1 MNMASAKN
9 ASSNLVAS
17 FQNYY
22 GFTQPPFSLAPNTEF
37 YVEIKPQLECF
48 NVLSYALQAG
58 EGFIKITGEVGTGKT
73 LLCRRLL
80 NSLQDEDIVSI
91 YIPNPALSPEALWR
105 AMGHELG
112 LSVTSLDIY
121 QVQEKIQQSLLS
133 LAQQGRA
140 VVLVV
145 DEAQCIPENSL
156 EALRLISNLETE
168 SRSLIQIVLFG
179 QPELDILLAQDRF
192 RQLKQRIT
200 YSAELKPM
208 DDASLQHYIQQR
220 MILAGYRGM
229 PVFEKKALKLMVKAT
244 EGIPRLINIIAQ
256 KALLSAFGRGECSVS
271 EAHVR
276 AAVNDTEGAKKL
288 TNNKFYWREIMLV
301 ALLSSWVLVH
311 ELS

>member
-1 MNMASAKN
+1 MN
-9 ASSNLVAS
+9 VANTNIVTG

-22 GFTQPPFSLAPNTEF
+22 GFTQQPFSLAPNTEF

-80 NSLQDEDIVSI
+80 NSLQAEGIISV

-112 LSVTSLDIY
+112 LQTKTLDIH

-133 LAQQGRA
+133 FAQQGRA

-145 DEAQCIPENSL
+145 DEAQCIPEDSL
-156 EALRLISNLETE
+156 EALRLISNLEAE

-179 QPELDILLAQDRF
+179 QPELDTLLAQHRF

-229 PVFEKKALKLMVKAT
+229 PLFEKKALKLMVKAT

-256 KALLSAFGRGECSVS
+256 KALLSAFGGGEQHVS

-276 AAVNDTEGAKKL
+276 AAVNDTEGAKAL
-288 TNNKFYWREIMLV
+288 NNKNRFYWREALLVMLLVSLV
-301 ALLSSWVLVH
+301 AIH
-311 ELS
+311 EFS

>member
-1 MNMASAKN
+1 MNMASMRKT
-9 ASSNLVAS
+9 STSIVTS
-17 FQNYY
+17 FQDYY
-22 GFTQPPFSLAPNTEF
+22 GFTQQPFSLAPNTEF

-80 NSLQDEDIVSI
+80 NSLQDEGIVSV

-112 LSVTSLDIY
+112 LQVQSLDIH

-133 LAQQGRA
+133 LAQESRA

-145 DEAQCIPENSL
+145 DEAQCIPEDSL

-179 QPELDILLAQDRF
+179 QPELNALLAQNRF

-208 DDASLQHYIQQR
+208 DDTSLPHYIQQR

-229 PVFEKKALKLMVKAT
+229 PIFEKKALKLMVKAT

-256 KALLSAFGRGECSVS
+256 KSLFSAFGRGEHHVS
-271 EAHVR
+271 EANVR
-276 AAVNDTEGAKKL
+276 AAVNDTEGAKPL
-288 TNNKFYWREIMLV
+288 SNNKFYWREITLV
-301 ALLSSWVLVH
+301 ILLSSWVLVH
-311 ELS
+311 EFS

>member
-1 MNMASAKN
+1 MN
-9 ASSNLVAS
+9 VAS
-17 FQNYY
+17 TNIVAGFQNYY
-22 GFTQPPFSLAPNTEF
+22 GFTKQPFSLAPNTEF
-37 YVEIKPQLECF
+37 YVEIKSQLECF

-80 NSLQDEDIVSI
+80 NSLQTESTVSI

-105 AMGHELG
+105 AIGHELG
-112 LSVTSLDIY
+112 LQTTTLDIH
-121 QVQEKIQQSLLS
+121 QVQEKIQQSLL
-133 LAQQGRA
+133 LFAQQGRS

-145 DEAQCIPENSL
+145 DEAQCIPEDSL

-179 QPELDILLAQDRF
+179 QPELNTILAQHRF

-229 PVFEKKALKLMVKAT
+229 PIFEKKALKLMVKAT

-256 KALLSAFGRGECSVS
+256 KSLFSAFGRGDQYVS

-276 AAVNDTEGAKKL
+276 AAVNDTEGAKTL
-288 TNNKFYWREIMLV
+288 GSQNRYYWREVFLVILLASLV
-301 ALLSSWVLVH
+301 AIYEFS
-311 ELS
+311 

>member
-112 LSVTSLDIY
+112 LPVTNLDIY

-156 EALRLISNLETE
+156 EALRLISNLEAE

-179 QPELDILLAQDRF
+179 QPELDILLAQNRF

-256 KALLSAFGRGECSVS
+256 KALLSAFGRGEYSVS
-271 EAHVR
+271 EVHVR

-288 TNNKFYWREIMLV
+288 TNHKFYWREIMLV
-301 ALLSSWVLVH
+301 ALLSLWVLVH

>member
-1 MNMASAKN
+1 MSMPSM
-9 ASSNLVAS
+9 NLVS
-17 FQNYY
+17 GFQNHY
-22 GFTQPPFSLAPNTEF
+22 GFTQQPFSLAPNTEF

-80 NSLQDEDIVSI
+80 NSLQAEDIASV

-112 LSVTSLDIY
+112 LETTNLDIH
-121 QVQEKIQQSLLS
+121 QVQEKIQQVLLM
-133 LAQQGRA
+133 LARQGRA

-145 DEAQCIPENSL
+145 DEAQCIPEDSL
-156 EALRLISNLETE
+156 EALRLISNLEAE

-179 QPELDILLAQDRF
+179 QPELDTLLAQNRF

-229 PVFEKKALKLMVKAT
+229 PIFSKKALKLMVKAT

-256 KALLSAFGRGECSVS
+256 KALFSAFGRGEQHVS

-276 AAVNDTEGAKKL
+276 AAVNDTEGAKTL
-288 TNNKFYWREIMLV
+288 ARHNTFYWREVMLV
-301 ALLSSWVLVH
+301 MLLASWVVVH
-311 ELS
+311 EFS

>member
-1 MNMASAKN
+1 MSLAGL
-9 ASSNLVAS
+9 NLVAG
-17 FQNYY
+17 FQSYY
-22 GFTQPPFSLAPNTEF
+22 GFKQQPFSLAPNTEF

-58 EGFIKITGEVGTGKT
+58 EGFIKVTGEVGTGKT

-80 NSLQDEDIVSI
+80 NSLKDEGIVSV

-105 AMGHELG
+105 AIGHELG
-112 LSVTSLDIY
+112 LKIKSLDIH
-121 QVQEKIQQSLLS
+121 QVQEKIQKKLLMS
-133 LAQQGRA
+133 AQNGRS

-145 DEAQCIPENSL
+145 DEAQCIPEDSL
-156 EALRLISNLETE
+156 EALRLISNLEAE

-179 QPELDILLAQDRF
+179 QPELNTLLEQNRF

-220 MILAGYRGM
+220 MVLAGYRGM
-229 PVFEKKALKLMVKAT
+229 PIFEKKALKLMVQAT
-244 EGIPRLINIIAQ
+244 EGVPRLINIIAQ
-256 KALLSAFGRGECSVS
+256 KALFSAFGRGDRQVL

-276 AAVNDTEGAKKL
+276 AAVEDTEGAKSIKQK
-288 TNNKFYWREIMLV
+288 NRFYWREITLV
-301 ALLSSWVLVH
+301 ALLILWVVVH
-311 ELS
+311 EFS

>member
-1 MNMASAKN
+1 MNMPSMN
-9 ASSNLVAS
+9 IVAG
-17 FQNYY
+17 FQNHY
-22 GFTQPPFSLAPNTEF
+22 GFTKQPFSLAPNTEF
-37 YVEIKPQLECF
+37 YVEIKSQLECF

-80 NSLQDEDIVSI
+80 NSLQTEGVVSV

-105 AMGHELG
+105 AMGHELD
-112 LSVTSLDIY
+112 LQIKDLDIH
-121 QVQEKIQQSLLS
+121 QVQEKIQHRLLS

-145 DEAQCIPENSL
+145 DEAQCIPEDSL
-156 EALRLISNLETE
+156 EALRLISNLEAE

-179 QPELDILLAQDRF
+179 QPELDTLLAQNRF

-256 KALLSAFGRGECSVS
+256 KSLFSAFGGGEQHVSV
-271 EAHVR
+271 AHVR

-288 TNNKFYWREIMLV
+288 NRQNRFYWREVVLIT
-301 ALLSSWVLVH
+301 LLASWVVVH

>member
-112 LSVTSLDIY
+112 LPVTNLDIY

-156 EALRLISNLETE
+156 EALRLISNLEAE

-179 QPELDILLAQDRF
+179 QPELDILLAQNRF

-256 KALLSAFGRGECSVS
+256 KALLSAFGRGEYSVS
-271 EAHVR
+271 EVHVR

-301 ALLSSWVLVH
+301 ALLSLWVLVH

>member
-1 MNMASAKN
+1 MSMAQM
-9 ASSNLVAS
+9 NLVAD
-17 FQNYY
+17 FQHYY
-22 GFTQPPFSLAPNTEF
+22 GLNQQPFSLAPNTEF

-80 NSLQDEDIVSI
+80 NSLHEQGIVSV

-105 AMGHELG
+105 AIGHELN
-112 LSVTSLDIY
+112 LEIYNLDIH
-121 QVQEKIQQSLLS
+121 QVQEKIQQQLLV
-133 LAQQGRA
+133 LAQQEKA

-145 DEAQCIPENSL
+145 DEAQCIPEDSL
-156 EALRLISNLETE
+156 EALRLISNLEAE
-168 SRSLIQIVLFG
+168 SRNLIQIVLFG
-179 QPELDILLAQDRF
+179 QPELDEILAQHRF

-200 YSAELKPM
+200 YSAELRPM
-208 DDASLQHYIQQR
+208 DDASLQNYIQQR
-220 MILAGYRGM
+220 MVLAGYRGM
-229 PVFEKKALKLMVKAT
+229 PIFEKKALKLMVKAT

-256 KALLSAFGRGECSVS
+256 KALFSAFGRGDQRVS

-276 AAVNDTEGAKKL
+276 AAVDDTEGAKKISSH
-288 TNNKFYWREIMLV
+288 NKYYWREVLLIVLLV
-301 ALLSSWVLVH
+301 SLAVIH